1 EAMNSDRILSD
12 IRVIEVAAYIPGPVC
27 TQILADLGAT
37 VIKVER
43 PGGDPMRH
51 MGPRTADGVNP
62 MFLAFNRDKEFVELD
77 LKTTEG
83 AAKLRDLAQEADILL
98 DGFRPGVLT
107 RLSVGAEQLQAINP
121 RLIYCALSGYGATG
135 PQQQTAGHDL
145 NYVSLSGLLALTTV
159 GGVPALPGTQIA
171 DMVSGLTAV
180 TAILVALYERNRSGK
195 GSTLDIAISD
205 SAFWLMAPWLAV
217 QRGGDAGQTA
227 QKNMLS
233 GALACYNL
241 YRTADKRYLAVA
253 ALEPRFWANF
263 CTIIE
268 RPDLIALQYAPT
280 AQPMIQETVAQ
291 IIATRSLEY
300 WTQVCAE
307 ADTCVTPVL
316 TLEEA
321 SRSPLYQQRR
331 LLSEEHPGVSLPIR
345 FVE

>member
-1 EAMNSDRILSD
+1 MNSARLLSD

-51 MGPRTADGVNP
+51 MEPRTADGANP
-62 MFLAFNRDKEFVELD
+62 MFLAFNRGKEMVEID
-77 LKTTEG
+77 LKTADG
-83 AAKLRDLAQEADILL
+83 AAKLCDLAQDADILL

-107 RLSVGAEQLQAINP
+107 RLGLGAEQLHVINP

-159 GGVPALPGTQIA
+159 EGVPALPGTQIA

-180 TAILVALYERNRSGK
+180 TAILAALYERNRSGK
-195 GSTLDIAISD
+195 GATLDVGISD

-217 QRGGDAGQTA
+217 LRGGGRMA
-227 QKNMLS
+227 QKNLLS

-268 RPDLIALQYAPT
+268 RPDLIALQYEPA
-280 AQPMIQETVAQ
+280 AQPTLQETVAQ
-291 IIATRSLEY
+291 IIASRSLEH
-300 WTQVCAE
+300 WTQLFADT
-307 ADTCVTPVL
+307 DTCVTPVL

-321 SRSPLYQQRR
+321 SHSPLYQQRG
-331 LLSEEHPGVSLPIR
+331 LLPEDHPGVPLPVN
-345 FVE
+345 FAG